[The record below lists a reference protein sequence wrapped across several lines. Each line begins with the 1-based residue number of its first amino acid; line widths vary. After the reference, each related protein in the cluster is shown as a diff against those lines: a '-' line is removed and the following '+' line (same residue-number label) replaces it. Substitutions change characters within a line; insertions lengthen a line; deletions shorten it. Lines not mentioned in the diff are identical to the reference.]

1 MPRKLLIATQNQGKF
16 KEIKSI
22 CAALPVQIISA
33 ADLGIDLTILEDGQT
48 YYDNA
53 LKKAAAF
60 FQESGLITLADDSG
74 LEVTALNGAP
84 GIHSARYASI
94 NDPTDADRRRYLLD
108 KLSPIPRPW
117 LARFH
122 CTIVI
127 VDQKRGISSAEGS
140 CNGIIIPDER
150 GDGGFG
156 YDPIFFMPEHNATM
170 AQLSSEKKNQIS
182 HRARA
187 LQAVLPHVIRLFH
200 LDNTIKI
207 AE

>member
-1 MPRKLLIATQNQGKF
+1 MLKKLLIATQNQGKL
-16 KEIKSI
+16 KEIQSI
-22 CAALPVQIISA
+22 YAALPIQVVSA
-33 ADLGIDLTILEDGQT
+33 ADLGIELTILEDGQT

-60 FQESGLITLADDSG
+60 FQASRLITLADDSG
-74 LEVTALNGAP
+74 LEVAALNDAP

-94 NDPTDADRRRYLLD
+94 NDPGDADRRRYLLD
-108 KLSPIPRPW
+108 KLSPIPQPW

-127 VDQKRGISSAEGS
+127 IDQKGGTSSAEGS

-150 GDGGFG
+150 GAGGFG

-170 AQLSSEKKNQIS
+170 AELSSEKKNQIS

-187 LQAVLPHVIRLFH
+187 LQAALPHVIRLFH
-200 LDNTIKI
+200 LDNTIKLV
-207 AE
+207 E

>member
-1 MPRKLLIATQNQGKF
+1 MPKKILIATQNQGKL
-16 KEIKSI
+16 KEIQNI
-22 CAALPVQIISA
+22 YAALPIQIVST
-33 ADLGIDLTILEDGQT
+33 ADLGIEMTILEDGQT

-60 FQESGLITLADDSG
+60 FQASGLVTLADDSG
-74 LEVTALNGAP
+74 LELASLNGAP
-84 GIHSARYASI
+84 GIHSARYAPFNNPS
-94 NDPTDADRRRYLLD
+94 DTDRRRYLLD
-108 KLSPIPRPW
+108 KLSPIPQPW

-127 VDQKRGISSAEGS
+127 VDKKGEISSAEGS
-140 CNGIIIPDER
+140 CNGIIIPEER

-170 AQLSSEKKNQIS
+170 AELSSKKKNQIS

-187 LQAVLPHVIRLFH
+187 LQAALPHVIRLFH
-200 LDNTIKI
+200 LDNTIMI

>member
-1 MPRKLLIATQNQGKF
+1 MPRKLLIATQNQGKL

-22 CAALPVQIISA
+22 YAALPIQIVSS

>member
-1 MPRKLLIATQNQGKF
+1 MPRKLLIATQNQGKL
-16 KEIKSI
+16 KEIQSI
-22 CAALPVQIISA
+22 CAALPIQIVSS

-127 VDQKRGISSAEGS
+127 VDQKGGISSAEGS